1 VVFIQF
7 PTDRIVG
14 DIVAEAVQFI
24 VVADDVFVVVAL
36 PQFSWKRGPTVL
48 LDAKDVF
55 VGGHGLEP
63 LYYQVQGH
71 TYVYARIRAD
81 T

>member
-1 VVFIQF
+1 M
-7 PTDRIVG
+7 
-14 DIVAEAVQFI
+14 
-24 VVADDVFVVVAL
+24 
-36 PQFSWKRGPTVL
+36 

-81 T
+81 TQVHPYMCEVNGVGLHGLDVCARIRADT